1 MLRSLKSYA
10 LTVSLG
16 IAGGLLALLLHFPI
30 PWMLGSLI
38 VCAVARWAGLP
49 LVSLPVALER
59 WMRVAIGVSLG
70 PSVAASISSSGADLP
85 FAIAMALIVTT
96 VTVLVGMPWFVYRGR
111 LPRPA
116 AFLCALPGGLTMLL
130 ALAGNT
136 GKRAEVLMVHAV
148 RVVIV
153 VVSISLLAR
162 FLGVPPEPQPLLAS
176 LDWHNDT
183 SPWVLAGL
191 ILLGYWL
198 AERLNM
204 AGGHVIVP
212 MIMTTILALLTDVSM
227 APPSLVKTIALLV
240 FGMVIGYEVANGPRG
255 RYLQLFT
262 ISSIFT
268 LAVMGMAAGFALLLV
283 NLIDQHFLVLFL
295 ALAPGGIAEVSL
307 VALALGLDAGM
318 VALVHSCRFLYIITA
333 GPVGLNWLRKS
344 NERNAR

>member
-1 MLRSLKSYA
+1 MLRTLQPYL

-16 IAGGLLALLLHFPI
+16 IAGGLIALLLHFPI

-38 VCAVARWAGLP
+38 VCAVARWVGVP
-49 LVSLPVALER
+49 VVSMPGALER

-70 PSVAASISSSGADLP
+70 PSVAASISTSGADLP
-85 FAIAMALIVTT
+85 FAIGMALIVTT
-96 VTVLVGMPWFVYRGR
+96 ATVVLGMPWFAHRAR

-116 AFLCALPGGLTMLL
+116 AFLCALPGGLSMLL
-130 ALAGNT
+130 ALAGDT
-136 GKRAEVLMVHAV
+136 GNRAEVLMVHAV

-162 FLGVPPEPQPLLAS
+162 LLGVPPEPEPLLAS
-176 LDWHNDT
+176 LNWHNDT

-191 ILLGYWL
+191 VLVGFFL
-198 AERLNM
+198 AERLKM

-212 MIMTTILALLTDVSM
+212 MIMTTGLALLTDVSM
-227 APPSLVKTIALLV
+227 DPPTLVKTLALLV
-240 FGMVIGYEVANGPRG
+240 FGMVIGCEVANGPRA

-262 ISSIFT
+262 TSSIFT
-268 LAVMGMAAGFALLLV
+268 LAIMAMAAVFALLLV
-283 NLIDQHFLVLFL
+283 RIIDQHFLVLFL

-333 GPVGLNWLRKS
+333 GPIGLKLLRGAIKHDS
-344 NERNAR
+344 P